1 MNKPFSDPGTIHP
14 MSAESVNFKN
24 GMIVTADDLGA
35 AMMYPVALM
44 QTVNRAVFG
53 CGVVCGFELRPDPE
67 LCGRKGPCDPCAKDG
82 TEGNRQA
89 YPNFVVEIGRGA
101 ALDCAGLPIEI
112 CKPVRFD
119 IAPESCGCDS
129 QGGTVCILARRVSA
143 SEAPRGN
150 CCDTG
155 AVPQCS
161 RQRDHVEIRAFTPDK
176 LPHQV
181 CMRAPDRPK
190 DDGCGNG
197 QTSDDAYPAP
207 SVPAT
212 PSAPTAARGRETR
225 EEVIVTGS
233 RRPSLCDCL
242 KTCGD
247 CDCCGEG
254 WVLLGCV
261 TLCEGG
267 ILVDSFDGDRAYRMR
282 RWIKPIACACDNEK
296 TPEKTTVEQAQTL
309 AKDARL
315 IEAMKVADPQILT
328 KLDQI
333 VTTKSQRAMFRA
345 MDVRNLEHFEV
356 LIETRAPMLKE
367 AFGLSDTSD
376 RLDEYLAKAR
386 EMKAKDTL

>member
-1 MNKPFSDPGTIHP
+1 MNKPFSDPGTMHP

-44 QTVNRAVFG
+44 QSVNRAVFG

-67 LCGRKGPCDPCAKDG
+67 LCGRKGPCDPCAKEG
-82 TEGNRQA
+82 TEGNRLA
-89 YPNFVVEIGRGA
+89 YPNFVVEIGRGT

-119 IAPESCGCDS
+119 VAPESCGCDS
-129 QGGTVCILARRVSA
+129 QGGTVCILVRRVSA
-143 SEAPRGN
+143 SVAPRGD

-155 AVPQCS
+155 AVPHCS
-161 RQRDHVEIRAFTPDK
+161 RQRDQVEIRAFTSNRLPD
-176 LPHQV
+176 HV
-181 CMRAPDRPK
+181 CMRVPDSTK
-190 DDGCGNG
+190 DDGCGDD
-197 QTSDDAYPAP
+197 QTGNDAN
-207 SVPAT
+207 PAT
-212 PSAPTAARGRETR
+212 SVSAPA
-225 EEVIVTGS
+225 TGT

-261 TLCEGG
+261 SLCEGG
-267 ILVDSFDGDRAYRMR
+267 IVVNSFDGDEAYRMR
-282 RWIKPIACACDNEK
+282 RWIKPIACVCDTER
-296 TPEKTTVEQAQTL
+296 TPENTTVTKATTL
-309 AKDARL
+309 AKDVRL
-315 IEAMKVADPQILT
+315 IEAMKTEDPQILT

-333 VTTKSQRAMFRA
+333 VTTKSQRAVFRA
-345 MDVRNLEHFEV
+345 MDVRNLEHFQV
-356 LIETRAPMLKE
+356 LLETRAPMLKE

-376 RLDEYLAKAR
+376 KLDEYLAKVK
-386 EMKAKDTL
+386 EMKAKDTR